1 MLQFRRTV
9 PETRRAAPSRPA
21 LARAMSAA
29 DARARDARDA
39 SPDAPAPPSDPDSAL
54 NVAARA
60 ADWHRVEQL
69 LNDDGAAHAPDAWT
83 AAACARCGNLA
94 MLTMLVETHACAWD
108 EKTATE
114 AIEGE
119 HWDCAR
125 YAARAGALGRDGGAL
140 TTAACARK
148 GALDQLRWMRE
159 RGVAWDASTCWSAC
173 FNGHLHVLIWARENG
188 CPWDTRVVT
197 ESAKKGYIGCLTYA
211 LDHDAPMPQG
221 GDMKRLI
228 KEVNKQIENE
238 NRGNGRN
245 VVDEDA
251 RTYEKILKLLE
262 PEDPVME
269 DLQGVMSFIEEL
281 AEHAPEG
288 AYIENCAR
296 AQRIWMRLKDVT
308 SKVNE
313 RERRRNR
320 RHLRELLND
329 APDAAQLRGL
339 NG

>member
-1 MLQFRRTV
+1 
-9 PETRRAAPSRPA
+9 
-21 LARAMSAA
+21 MSAA
-29 DARARDARDA
+29 DARARAARES
-39 SPDAPAPPSDPDSAL
+39 SPDAPAPPSDHDSAL

-60 ADWHRVEQL
+60 ADWRRVEAL
-69 LNDDGAAHAPDAWT
+69 LNRDGAAHAPDAWT
-83 AAACARCGNLA
+83 TAACARRGNLA
-94 MLTMLVETHACAWD
+94 MLTMLVETHGAPWD

-125 YAARAGALGRDGGAL
+125 YAARAGALGRDGGVL
-140 TTAACARK
+140 TTAACARR
-148 GALDQLRWMRE
+148 GELDQLRWMRD
-159 RGVAWDASTCWSAC
+159 RGVKWDASTCWSAC
-173 FNGHLHVLIWARENG
+173 VNGHLHVLMWARENG
-188 CPWDTRVVT
+188 CPWDERVVV
-197 ESAKKGYIGCLTYA
+197 ESATRGYIGCLTYA
-211 LDHDAPMPQG
+211 LDRGAPMPQG
-221 GDMKRLI
+221 GDMKRVI
-228 KEVNKQIENE
+228 KEVNKQIANE

-245 VVDEDA
+245 AVDEDA

-262 PEDPVME
+262 PEDPVMA

-296 AQRIWMRLKDVT
+296 AQRIWTRLKDVT

-329 APDAAQLRGL
+329 APDAAQLRAL